1 MDIDELIM
9 RLLTSPTSAPRLA
22 IKGLKEG
29 KKKADEAVRKATKPA
44 REAITREAEE
54 MADEGDVM
62 RATALQSMSDLLI
75 PEDAL
80 GAALTAVPA
89 AGAAAKMAPKA
100 AAAMKMRRGMA
111 RIPFEP
117 KGPRGPRMRVVG
129 DELEE
134 PISMVLGKDEGKK
147 AFEDIMDRLK
157 DGTPQAPGFKNDIFF
172 DEQLELVN
180 ILDEAG
186 RQLLRDR
193 YARNARAFNRQNEKA
208 KKIREAVSKNRDKQQ
223 RIQESGMR
231 GPTVDEEMNKLR
243 TEFEDLNEQMEQL
256 ARFELRLRDELNR
269 LRRMDTRSD
278 LDGLLEGVEHHDMIL
293 RLQGR
298 SAPKGDP
305 RFANMNEVIEIL
317 SDNTGRS
324 ANEVRKA
331 FLDYLGAM
339 E

>member
-147 AFEDIMDRLK
+147 AFEDILDKISVGAGWEMLLGRR
-157 DGTPQAPGFKNDIFF
+157 FV
-172 DEQLELVN
+172 DEQQELVN

-186 RQLLRDR
+186 RQLIRR
-193 YARNARAFNRQNEKA
+193 QYARNAKALKRQNEKA
-208 KKIREAVSKNRDKQQ
+208 KKLREAIEKNQAKQQ
-223 RIQESGMR
+223 RIEASGMR

-243 TEFEDLNEQMEQL
+243 MEIRDLVEQDKKVSSFQ
-256 ARFELRLRDELNR
+256 LRLSEEANR
-269 LRRMDTRSD
+269 LETMDTGSA
-278 LDGLLEGVEHHDMIL
+278 LDGLMEGAEHHDMVL
-293 RLQGR
+293 RVEGR
-298 SAPKGDP
+298 GAAPGDP
-305 RFANMNEVIEIL
+305 RFANMNDVISSLAE
-317 SDNTGRS
+317 DTGRS
-324 ANEVRKA
+324 
-331 FLDYLGAM
+331 
-339 E
+339 

>member
-62 RATALQSMSDLLI
+62 KATALQSLSDLFI

-80 GAALTAVPA
+80 GAALTAAPG
-89 AGAAAKMAPKA
+89 AGALVKMAPKA
-100 AAAMKMRRGMA
+100 RAAMKMRRGMA

-117 KGPRGPRMRVVG
+117 RSPRGPRMRVVG

-208 KKIREAVSKNRDKQQ
+208 KKLREAIEKNQAKQQ
-223 RIQESGMR
+223 RIEASGMR

-243 TEFEDLNEQMEQL
+243 MEIRDLVEQDKKVSSFQ
-256 ARFELRLRDELNR
+256 LRLSEEANR
-269 LRRMDTRSD
+269 LETMDTGSA
-278 LDGLLEGVEHHDMIL
+278 LDGLMEGAEHHDMVL
-293 RLQGR
+293 RVEGR
-298 SAPKGDP
+298 GAAPGDP
-305 RFANMNEVIEIL
+305 RFANMNDVISSLAE
-317 SDNTGRS
+317 DTGRTV
-324 ANEVRKA
+324 NEVRKA